1 MKNFDRNLKS
11 ALKSLWRNKFLS
23 LATIAIMSL
32 ILFIFNVILT
42 LNSLSTG
49 IIRDIYEQVDI
60 IVYLQDDADIFK
72 INTLVE
78 ELSAISEVLDVKYTT
93 KEEALQEYMD
103 IYPQQGNPFEVFG
116 IENPLPANIQITT
129 ETPEIHDE
137 INNILDKYEN
147 IILTM
152 ENNGENQNLIDKV
165 IAIGTYTQ
173 NLILV
178 IMLIFIVTSFLIILN
193 TMYMT
198 VWTRKDEIEIMELV
212 GANLSTIRIPFLI
225 EGFII
230 SMTATL
236 LSLFL
241 IGTFISSL
249 ALPIEIGPLAIVIIT
264 EIIISVAVG
273 LLSSSVAIEHH
284 LRHANS

>member
-1 MKNFDRNLKS
+1 MKNFDRSFKS
-11 ALKSLWRNKFLS
+11 ALKSIWRNKFLS

-49 IIRDIYEQVDI
+49 IIHDIYEQVDI

-72 INTLVE
+72 INTLTE
-78 ELSAISEVLDVKYTT
+78 ELSAISEIIDVKYTT

-103 IYPQQGNPFEVFG
+103 IYPEQGNPFEVFG

-129 ETPEIHDE
+129 ETPEIHDDINE
-137 INNILDKYEN
+137 ILEKYEN

-152 ENNGENQNLIDKV
+152 ENNGENQNLINKV
-165 IAIGTYTQ
+165 IAIGSYTQ

-178 IMLIFIVTSFLIILN
+178 TMLIFIITSFLIILN

-212 GANLSTIRIPFLI
+212 GANLSTIRTPFLI

-241 IGTFISSL
+241 IGNFIVSL
-249 ALPIEIGPLAIVIIT
+249 ALPVETGPLAIVIIM
-264 EIIISVAVG
+264 EIVISVSVG
-273 LLSSSVAIEHH
+273 LLSSSIAIEHH
-284 LRHANS
+284 LKHANS